1 MQGGIPSVASI
12 RSARTPRDGL
22 RRLQDVPK
30 TPHKRAPGSPR
41 RPQEG
46 LLEPPWSLPE
56 PTQSCLNF
64 RQGSQ
69 SLLEPPWSLPGAS
82 WDPPRSLPGS
92 PRTLPGG
99 PGAFPEP
106 PKWTFGYFKIN
117 DRIKAQ
123 SSLLLHSFLLKSTCQ
138 SRE

>member
-1 MQGGIPSVASI
+1 MQDGIPSVASI
-12 RSARTPRDGL
+12 RSARTPRAGL

-30 TPHKRAPGSPR
+30 TPHKRAPSSPR

-82 WDPPRSLPGS
+82 PELPGILPGASRDPPGPSLEALEPSRSLQNG
-92 PRTLPGG
+92 
-99 PGAFPEP
+99 
-106 PKWTFGYFKIN
+106 
-117 DRIKAQ
+117 
-123 SSLLLHSFLLKSTCQ
+123 LLVTLKSMTGLKHNHLYCCILFC
-138 SRE
+138 